1 MMMIKSMN
9 HNNISTSIINI
20 ENFLLYLFIII
31 NIIKMII
38 SDDSYTNMI
47 IMGSVLLI
55 ISIIIILLIKYAD
68 RIRKYCFPNKYR
80 IDQEPNMEQHIIII
94 KPPNLQIKVDT
105 LMK

>member
-1 MMMIKSMN
+1 
-9 HNNISTSIINI
+9 
-20 ENFLLYLFIII
+20 
-31 NIIKMII
+31 MII

-80 IDQEPNMEQHIIII
+80 IDQDPQIIIT
-94 KPPNLQIKVDT
+94 KPHNLEIKVDT
-105 LMK
+105 FMK